1 MALNIGVDTL
11 HIVLEYRP
19 KTTVKRAPKRHFPY
33 ISRVLAHLR
42 QKQDIV
48 KKILKNPNIL

>member
-1 MALNIGVDTL
+1 MALNIGVDIL